1 MSVSYQLV
9 QRPNPK
15 DRLAPKKYYASVKNS
30 GMTEFES
37 LCTTIADR
45 GTCIKGDIQA
55 ALDGLIFT
63 MKQSLSEGRI
73 VQLGEFGNFRMS
85 LGGEGVEFPDDYATS
100 MILRKRIIFTTGKLL
115 KDMMKTMS
123 FKSAGVKA
131 PTVPVV
137 EG

>member
-1 MSVSYQLV
+1 
-9 QRPNPK
+9 
-15 DRLAPKKYYASVKNS
+15 
-30 GMTEFES
+30 
-37 LCTTIADR
+37 
-45 GTCIKGDIQA
+45 
-55 ALDGLIFT
+55 
-63 MKQSLSEGRI
+63 
-73 VQLGEFGNFRMS
+73 MS

-100 MILRKRIIFTTGKLL
+100 MILRKRIIFTPGKLL